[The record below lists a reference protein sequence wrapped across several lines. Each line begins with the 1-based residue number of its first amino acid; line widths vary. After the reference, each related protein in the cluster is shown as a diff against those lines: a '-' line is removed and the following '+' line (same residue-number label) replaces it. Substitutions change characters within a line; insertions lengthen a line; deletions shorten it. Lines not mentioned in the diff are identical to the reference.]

1 MAFRDIF
8 RRILSG
14 SSRFLLLGAAGPL
27 TKILHGSSG
36 NLCHGRQVTSPFR
49 YSAIRPMAR
58 LMNWS
63 IQGAVTLGYPKMGYN
78 PFYWRRKRRN
88 SRWASKISGK
98 SEDELVSQARRYLES
113 TQSLPVT
120 TTLSDG
126 SRFTVLIGF
135 HSHLQYFRE
144 CIDSVVRA
152 VQQSPQTYVE
162 LLIVN
167 DDPSVDSTILREVV
181 ESTTLPSLV
190 RTNKANIGICR
201 SINEAIPHA
210 KSEWILHL
218 DCDDTLD
225 KNAILVLQDTIR
237 RFPGVRFISSR
248 VIDVT
253 ESGNVMAYRL
263 RDESPVDLIENNYAS
278 HLKAIRKDLH
288 DEIGLF
294 NPQFEGCQDFEFA
307 LRAALSERLLFIPQ
321 YLYRYRWHD
330 SSQTVGQSH
339 RQNET
344 IIRVRQTY
352 LLAIDWILHGVSG
365 VSLCFEGPQAESWTS
380 KVSVASLPDPQANPI
395 QITAHVSS
403 PFTRD
408 HLKIL
413 MIKAASE
420 AVRACPLKDSPLSSV
435 IHFP

>member
-1 MAFRDIF
+1 MAFRNIF
-8 RRILSG
+8 RRILAD
-14 SSRFLLLGAAGPL
+14 SSRLLLLGVAAPL
-27 TKILHGSSG
+27 TRILHGNSG
-36 NLCHGRQVTSPFR
+36 NLCHGRKVTSPLR

-88 SRWASKISGK
+88 SRWASKVSGK
-98 SEDELVSQARRYLES
+98 SEEELVSQARRYLES
-113 TQSLPVT
+113 TQSLPIT

-135 HSHLQYFRE
+135 HSHLQFFRE
-144 CIDSVVRA
+144 CINSVVRA

-167 DDPSVDSTILREVV
+167 DDPTVDSTILKEVV
-181 ESTTLPSLV
+181 ESTNLPSLV

-218 DCDDTLD
+218 DCDDTLAEA
-225 KNAILVLQDTIR
+225 AILVLQDTIR

-248 VIDVT
+248 VVDVT

-288 DEIGLF
+288 DDIGLF
-294 NPQFEGCQDFEFA
+294 NPLFEGCQDFEFA
-307 LRAALSERLLFIPQ
+307 LRAAMSERLLFIPQ

-344 IIRVRQTY
+344 ILRVRQTY
-352 LLAIDWILHGVSG
+352 LLAIDWILHGVCG
-365 VSLCFEGPQAESWTS
+365 VSLRFDGPQAESWIS
-380 KVSVASLPDPQANPI
+380 KVSVTASPDSQADPI
-395 QITAHVSS
+395 QITVHVSS
-403 PFTRD
+403 PFTREL
-408 HLKIL
+408 LKLL
-413 MIKAASE
+413 MIQTASE
-420 AVRACPLKDSPLSSV
+420 AVRACSQKDSPRSSV